1 MVCLDGLGSLS
12 ALSSYSMVALR
23 KIKDDAHQKLQEM
36 VPISPEGP
44 FSYTPSHDMDR
55 FVQLGQ
61 FAIPRGP
68 EEPSPHP
75 YDIQAPTTRDTAMR
89 LVRAYQISKSILLD
103 GCAGQP

>member
-55 FVQLGQ
+55 FAQLGP

-68 EEPSPHP
+68 EEPSPHT
-75 YDIQAPTTRDTAMR
+75 YDIKGPTTGETARR
-89 LVRAYQISKSILLD
+89 LVRGSHPAKSILLE
-103 GCAGQP
+103 GGPV